1 MTMMTAR
8 LACCLLLLV
17 FFATGCA
24 ATPKGYTER
33 DLQARCETTGGS
45 WHPAAAR
52 EGLCEYQSPGML

>member
-1 MTMMTAR
+1 MATTTAR

-17 FFATGCA
+17 SFATGCA

-52 EGLCEYQSPGML
+52 EGLCAYQSPGMI